1 MKCGGYGRFY
11 LDEPSKHIVATGRV
25 FKVGSKLH
33 SRTLLDNQIKVL
45 VDKVIDKE
53 AKLPIHYEEA
63 ETVGEALSHFIAWP
77 KKLVELCSTSD
88 VPDEMDKQSI
98 AQKSP
103 VMHGID
109 PHKLTAECKQL
120 YCIVKGLTRD
130 VTLRLSDEI
139 FMIKDYDLFILRE
152 EMLRFLAMET
162 IDASSI
168 LFFMW
173 SLVLK
178 VIQKRKLII

>member
-1 MKCGGYGRFY
+1 
-11 LDEPSKHIVATGRV
+11 
-25 FKVGSKLH
+25 
-33 SRTLLDNQIKVL
+33 
-45 VDKVIDKE
+45 
-53 AKLPIHYEEA
+53 
-63 ETVGEALSHFIAWP
+63 
-77 KKLVELCSTSD
+77 
-88 VPDEMDKQSI
+88 MDKQSI

-173 SLVLK
+173 LLYDQFGLARKNTYGFLDPNSIQSKLASSESRTK
-178 VIQKRKLII
+178 YISTTIEEGKKNVILRHMFTSPWYSKLFRRRN

>member
-1 MKCGGYGRFY
+1 
-11 LDEPSKHIVATGRV
+11 
-25 FKVGSKLH
+25 
-33 SRTLLDNQIKVL
+33 
-45 VDKVIDKE
+45 
-53 AKLPIHYEEA
+53 
-63 ETVGEALSHFIAWP
+63 
-77 KKLVELCSTSD
+77 
-88 VPDEMDKQSI
+88 MDKQSI
-98 AQKSP
+98 TQKSP

-109 PHKLTAECKQL
+109 PHKLTVECKQL

-168 LFFMW
+168 SFFMW
-173 SLVLK
+173 KPDDSLIMVRDYEEG
-178 VIQKRKLII
+178 IGGSADQ